1 MGRDSNEFKLGDA
14 LKQMLKTYKLE
25 GRMKET
31 HLINSWGK
39 VVGRMID
46 QHTSNLY
53 IKNKTLFVRVDS
65 AALRN
70 ELAYAK
76 TKLINA
82 LNKEAGGEVIVDIV
96 LR

>member
-1 MGRDSNEFKLGDA
+1 MGRNSNEFKLGDA
-14 LKQMLKTYKLE
+14 LRQMMKTYKLE
-25 GRMKET
+25 GRLKET

-53 IKNKTLFVRVDS
+53 IKDKKLFVQVDS

-70 ELAYAK
+70 ELSYAK
-76 TKLINA
+76 TKIITA

-96 LR
+96 FR